1 MQAAGTAE
9 RMRVLEAD
17 PDLGEELDPDA
28 RAEATAALTAP
39 CISLDW
45 RSRQGNWGPSDPT
58 GHFALL
64 VVEGLL
70 LREVRLLGTS
80 SAELL
85 AHGDVLRPWDADG
98 EIHLP
103 VPAEIT
109 WTVLE
114 PVSVAVL
121 DSEFLRRAA
130 GWPEVLSALARR
142 AVVRAKSTALNDAMT
157 NLKLVEVRLLVL
169 FWHLADRWGR
179 VGVDTITLPLPL
191 THEILAKLIGAA
203 RPSVTT
209 ALGALAERDLLYRDD
224 GLWKLSRDA
233 KKAFGDLS
241 SQDAFQ

>member
-1 MQAAGTAE
+1 MQEAGTAQ
-9 RMRVLEAD
+9 RIKVLEAD

-28 RAEATAALTAP
+28 RTEARAVLTAP
-39 CISLDW
+39 CVSLEW
-45 RSRQGNWGPSDPT
+45 KFRQEGWGPADPA

-70 LREVRLLGTS
+70 LREVRLLGTA

-98 EIHLP
+98 ELNLP
-103 VPAEIT
+103 VPTEIT
-109 WTVLE
+109 WTALE

-130 GWPEVLSALARR
+130 AWPEVLSALARR
-142 AVVRAKSTALNDAMT
+142 AVIRAKSSALNDAMT

-179 VGVDTITLPLPL
+179 VGVDTITLALPL
-191 THEILAKLIGAA
+191 THETLAKLVGAA

-209 ALGALAERDLLYRDD
+209 ALGALAERDLLYRDA
-224 GLWKLSRDA
+224 GLWRLSRDA
-233 KKAFGDLS
+233 QKAFGDNS